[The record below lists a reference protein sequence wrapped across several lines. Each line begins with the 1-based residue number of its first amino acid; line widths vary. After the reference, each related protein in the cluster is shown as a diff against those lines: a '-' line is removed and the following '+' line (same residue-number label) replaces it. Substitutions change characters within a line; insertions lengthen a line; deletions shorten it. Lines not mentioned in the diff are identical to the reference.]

1 MILPPAT
8 LGMLGGGQLGRFF
21 VIAAHEL
28 GYRVVVLDPDAQS
41 PAGRIAD
48 LHLVAEYDDEDA
60 LNQMA
65 ESCAAVTTE
74 FENVPAGSLAYL
86 SKFLPVRP
94 AASAVAISQN
104 RSVEKGFLKQHGF
117 PHAPYAD
124 IRSEADIAQAGADLF
139 PGILKVARFGYDGK
153 GQVRVADRDEALLAL
168 RQLKNEP
175 CVLEQ
180 RLALDYEVSV
190 VLARDEAGRVKCFPV
205 AENSHRHGILDVSMV
220 PARTTGSRAAQLP
233 NKAQELAE
241 GIAQEMGYVGTLAV
255 EFFVVRGQL
264 LVNEMAPRPHNS
276 GHYTIDACVS
286 NQFEQQVRVLAGLPL
301 GEARAHS
308 AAVMVNLLGDLWYL
322 RDPQHSHEPDWA
334 QLLAVPNLKLH
345 LYGKHH
351 ARPGRKMGHFTVIG
365 SDARQVQ
372 ELALAARRAIG
383 IEDEPSPQ
391 PPSQGRG

>member
-28 GYRVVVLDPDAQS
+28 GYRVLVLDPDPQS

-48 LHLVAEYDDEDA
+48 QHLVAAYDDPDA

-74 FENVPAGSLAYL
+74 FENVPSGSLGYL
-86 SKFLPVRP
+86 SKFIPVRP
-94 AASAVAISQN
+94 SADAVAISQN
-104 RSVEKGFLKQHGF
+104 RSIEKSFLKQHGF

-124 IRSEADIAQAGADLF
+124 VSDEADIANANAGLF

-153 GQVRVADRDEALLAL
+153 GQIRVKSREEALLAY
-168 RQLKNEP
+168 RQTKGEH

-180 RLALDYEVSV
+180 LLPLEYEVSV
-190 VLARDEAGRVKCFPV
+190 VLTRDAAGIVKCFPT
-205 AENSHRHGILDVSMV
+205 AENSHRQGILDVSIV
-220 PARTTGSRAAQLP
+220 PARTTGCLVGNAE
-233 NKAQELAE
+233 ELAE
-241 GIAQEMGYVGTLAV
+241 GIAQKMAYVGTLAV
-255 EFFVVRGQL
+255 EFFIVRGQL
-264 LVNEMAPRPHNS
+264 VVNEIAPRPHNS
-276 GHYTIDACVS
+276 GHFSLDACIT
-286 NQFEQQVRVLAGLPL
+286 NQFEQQVRALTGLPL
-301 GEARAHS
+301 GETRAHS
-308 AAVMVNLLGDLWYL
+308 AAVMVNLLGDLWYQ
-322 RDPQHSHEPDWA
+322 RDPHHSHEPDWT

-365 SDARQVQ
+365 SDAQQVQ
-372 ELALAARRAIG
+372 KSALAARRLIG
-383 IEDEPSPQ
+383 INDDSPSD
-391 PPSQGRG
+391 

>member
-28 GYRVVVLDPDAQS
+28 GYRVVVLDPDPQS

-48 LHLVAEYDDEDA
+48 RHLVADYDDADA

-74 FENVPAGSLAYL
+74 FENVPSASLAYL

-94 AASAVAISQN
+94 GADAVAISQN
-104 RSVEKGFLKQHGF
+104 RSAEKGFLKQHGF

-124 IRSEADIAQAGADLF
+124 VCSEADIAEANAGLF

-153 GQVRVADRDEALLAL
+153 GQARVASREEALLAF

-180 RLALDYEVSV
+180 MLPLDYEVSV
-190 VLARDEAGRVKCFPV
+190 VLSRDEAGRVKCFPT
-205 AENSHRHGILDVSMV
+205 AENSHRHGILDVSIV
-220 PARTTGSRAAQLP
+220 PARTTGCMAGD
-233 NKAQELAE
+233 AQELAE
-241 GIAQEMGYVGTLAV
+241 GIAQQMGYVGTLAV

-264 LVNEMAPRPHNS
+264 LVNEVAPRPHNS
-276 GHYTIDACVS
+276 GHYSIDACIT
-286 NQFEQQVRVLAGLPL
+286 NQFEQQVRALTGLPL

-322 RDPQHSHEPDWA
+322 QDPHHSHEPDWVK
-334 QLLAVPNLKLH
+334 LLAIPNLKLH

-365 SDARQVQ
+365 SDAQKVQ
-372 ELALAARRAIG
+372 ESALAARRLMGIG
-383 IEDEPSPQ
+383 DD
-391 PPSQGRG
+391 

>member
-48 LHLVAEYDDEDA
+48 QHLVAEYDDEDA

-180 RLALDYEVSV
+180 MLALDYEVSV

-220 PARTTGSRAAQLP
+220 PARTTGCMAGD
-233 NKAQELAE
+233 AQELAE

-286 NQFEQQVRVLAGLPL
+286 NQFEQQVRALAGLPL

-308 AAVMVNLLGDLWYL
+308 AAVMVNLLGDLWYR

>member
-48 LHLVAEYDDEDA
+48 RHLVAAFDDPDA
-60 LNQMA
+60 LNAMA
-65 ESCAAVTTE
+65 ETCAAVTTE

-94 AASAVAISQN
+94 SASAVAISQN
-104 RSVEKGFLKQHGF
+104 RSAEKGFLRQHGF

-124 IRSEADIAQAGADLF
+124 IRSEDDIAQANTGLF

-153 GQVRVADRDEALLAL
+153 GQIRVADRESARVAFG
-168 RQLKNEP
+168 QLKSEA

-180 RLALDYEVSV
+180 MLPLDYEVSV
-190 VLARDEAGRVKCFPV
+190 VLARDAADGVKCFPV
-205 AENSHRHGILDVSMV
+205 AENSHRHGILDVTIV
-220 PARTTGSRAAQLP
+220 PARTGGCLAGD
-233 NKAQELAE
+233 AQEIAE
-241 GIAQEMGYVGTLAV
+241 GIAREIGYVGILAV
-255 EFFVVRGQL
+255 EFFVVRGKL

-276 GHYTIDACVS
+276 GHYSIDACVT
-286 NQFEQQVRVLAGLPL
+286 NRFEVQVRALTGLPL
-301 GEARAHS
+301 GESRAHS
-308 AAVMVNLLGDLWYL
+308 AAVMVNLLGDLWFQ

-365 SDARQVQ
+365 GDALEVQ
-372 ELALAARRAIG
+372 KSALAARRAIG
-383 IEDEPSPQ
+383 IRDE
-391 PPSQGRG
+391 

>member
-48 LHLVAEYDDEDA
+48 QHLVAAYDDPDA
-60 LNQMA
+60 LNRMA
-65 ESCAAVTTE
+65 ESCVAVTTE
-74 FENVPAGSLAYL
+74 FENVPADSLAYL

-94 AASAVAISQN
+94 SAEAVAISQN
-104 RSVEKGFLKQHGF
+104 RSAEKGFLKQHRF

-124 IRSEADIAQAGADLF
+124 VRSETDIAQADAGLF

-153 GQVRVADRDEALLAL
+153 GQVRVKNREEALLAF
-168 RQLKNEP
+168 RQMKNEP

-180 RLALDYEVSV
+180 LLSLDYEVSV
-190 VLARDEAGRVKCFPV
+190 VLSRDETGRMKCFPV
-205 AENSHRHGILDVSMV
+205 AENSHRHGILDVSIV
-220 PARTTGSRAAQLP
+220 PARTSGCMAGD
-233 NKAQELAE
+233 AQELAE

-255 EFFVVRGQL
+255 EFFIVRGQL
-264 LVNEMAPRPHNS
+264 VVNEIAPRPHNS
-276 GHYTIDACVS
+276 GHYSIDACIT
-286 NQFEQQVRVLAGLPL
+286 NQFEQQVRTLAGLPL

-308 AAVMVNLLGDLWYL
+308 VAVMVNLLGDLWYL
-322 RDPQHSHEPDWA
+322 QDPHHSHEPDWA

-365 SDARQVQ
+365 SDPRQVQ
-372 ELALAARRAIG
+372 ESALAARRLIG
-383 IEDEPSPQ
+383 IVDDSA
-391 PPSQGRG
+391 GD

>member
-1 MILPPAT
+1 
-8 LGMLGGGQLGRFF
+8 MLGGGQLGRFF

-28 GYRVVVLDPDAQS
+28 GYRAVVLDPDAQS

-48 LHLVAEYDDEDA
+48 QHLVAEYDDEDA

-74 FENVPAGSLAYL
+74 FENVPSGSLAYL

-94 AASAVAISQN
+94 SAAAVGISQN
-104 RSVEKGFLKQHGF
+104 RSAEKGFLKQHGF

-124 IRSEADIAQAGADLF
+124 IRSEADIVLANAGLF

-153 GQVRVADRDEALLAL
+153 GQVRVADRDEALLAF

-220 PARTTGSRAAQLP
+220 PARTTGCMAGD
-233 NKAQELAE
+233 AQEIAE

-286 NQFEQQVRVLAGLPL
+286 NQFEQQVRALAGLPL

-308 AAVMVNLLGDLWYL
+308 AAVMVNLLGDLWYR

-365 SDARQVQ
+365 NDARQVQ
-372 ELALAARRAIG
+372 ELALAARRLIG
-383 IEDEPSPQ
+383 IEDEASAQ
-391 PPSQGRG
+391 PPALGGG

>member
-48 LHLVAEYDDEDA
+48 QHLVAEYDDEDA

-74 FENVPAGSLAYL
+74 FENVPSGSLAYL

-94 AASAVAISQN
+94 SAAAVGISQN
-104 RSVEKGFLKQHGF
+104 RSAEKGFLKQHGF

-124 IRSEADIAQAGADLF
+124 IRSEADIALANAGLF

-153 GQVRVADRDEALLAL
+153 GQVRVADRDEALLAF

-220 PARTTGSRAAQLP
+220 PARTTGCMAGD
-233 NKAQELAE
+233 AQEIAE

-286 NQFEQQVRVLAGLPL
+286 NQFEQQVRALAGLPL

-308 AAVMVNLLGDLWYL
+308 AAVMVNLLGDLWY
-322 RDPQHSHEPDWA
+322 RHDPQHSHEPDWA

-365 SDARQVQ
+365 NDARQVQ
-372 ELALAARRAIG
+372 ELALAARRLIG
-383 IEDEPSPQ
+383 IEDEASAQ
-391 PPSQGRG
+391 PPALGGG

>member
-41 PAGRIAD
+41 PAGRIAER
-48 LHLVAEYDDEDA
+48 HLVANYDDEDA
-60 LNQMA
+60 LNSMA

-94 AASAVAISQN
+94 GADAVGISQN
-104 RSVEKGFLKQHGF
+104 RSAEKGFLKQHGF

-124 IRSEADIAQAGADLF
+124 IRSETDIAAANAGLF

-153 GQVRVADRDEALLAL
+153 GQVRVASRDEALLAF

-180 RLALDYEVSV
+180 MLPLDYEVSV
-190 VLARDEAGRVKCFPV
+190 VLSRDDGGRVKCFPV
-205 AENSHRHGILDVSMV
+205 AENRHRHGILDVSIV
-220 PARTTGSRAAQLP
+220 PARTSGCITGNA
-233 NKAQELAE
+233 EEIAE
-241 GIAQEMGYVGTLAV
+241 GIAQKMNYVGTLAV
-255 EFFVVRGQL
+255 EFFIVRGQL

-276 GHYTIDACVS
+276 GHYSIDACIT
-286 NQFEQQVRVLAGLPL
+286 NQFEQQVRALTGLPL

-308 AAVMVNLLGDLWYL
+308 AAVMINLLGDLWYL
-322 RDPQHSHEPDWA
+322 QDPHHSHEPDWTR
-334 QLLAVPNLKLH
+334 LLTVPNLKLH

-372 ELALAARRAIG
+372 ESALAARRLIG
-383 IEDEPSPQ
+383 IADD
-391 PPSQGRG
+391 

>member
-28 GYRVVVLDPDAQS
+28 GYRVAVLDPDAQS

-48 LHLVAEYDDEDA
+48 RHLVAAYDDADA
-60 LNQMA
+60 LNLLA

-74 FENVPAGSLAYL
+74 FENVPSASLAYL

-94 AASAVAISQN
+94 SADAVAISQN
-104 RSVEKGFLKQHGF
+104 RSAEKGFLKQHGF

-124 IRSEADIAQAGADLF
+124 VRSEADIAEANAGLF

-153 GQVRVADRDEALLAL
+153 GQVRVASRDEALLAF

-180 RLALDYEVSV
+180 MLPLDYEVSV
-190 VLARDEAGRVKCFPV
+190 VLSRDETGRVKCFPV
-205 AENSHRHGILDVSMV
+205 AENSHRHGILDVSIV
-220 PARTTGSRAAQLP
+220 PARTTGCMAGDV
-233 NKAQELAE
+233 QEIAV

-255 EFFVVRGQL
+255 EFFIVRGTL
-264 LVNEMAPRPHNS
+264 LVNEVAPRPHNS
-276 GHYTIDACVS
+276 GHYSIDACIT
-286 NQFEQQVRVLAGLPL
+286 NQFEQQVRALTGLPL

-322 RDPQHSHEPDWA
+322 RDPHHSHEPDWT

-365 SDARQVQ
+365 SDPQQVQ
-372 ELALAARRAIG
+372 ESALAARRLIG
-383 IEDEPSPQ
+383 IDDD
-391 PPSQGRG
+391 

>member
-48 LHLVAEYDDEDA
+48 RHLVAAYDDEDA

-94 AASAVAISQN
+94 SAEAVAISQN
-104 RSVEKGFLKQHGF
+104 RSAEKGFLRQHGF

-124 IRSEADIAQAGADLF
+124 IRSEEDIAQANAGLF

-153 GQVRVADRDEALLAL
+153 GQVRVAGRDEALLAF

-180 RLALDYEVSV
+180 MLALDYEVSV
-190 VLARDEAGRVKCFPV
+190 VLARDATGGVKCFPV
-205 AENSHRHGILDVSMV
+205 AENSHRHGILDVSIV
-220 PARTTGSRAAQLP
+220 PARTGGCMAGD
-233 NKAQELAE
+233 AQEIAE
-241 GIAQEMGYVGTLAV
+241 GIAQEDGLCRHARRRILRRARAIGGQRNGAAAAQLRALHDRCLRQQP
-255 EFFVVRGQL
+255 VRAAGAGADRPAAGRGARAFGRRDGEPAGRP
-264 LVNEMAPRPHNS
+264 LVPARPAPRPR
-276 GHYTIDACVS
+276 A
-286 NQFEQQVRVLAGLPL
+286 RL
-301 GEARAHS
+301 GA
-308 AAVMVNLLGDLWYL
+308 
-322 RDPQHSHEPDWA
+322 
-334 QLLAVPNLKLH
+334 
-345 LYGKHH
+345 
-351 ARPGRKMGHFTVIG
+351 T
-365 SDARQVQ
+365 
-372 ELALAARRAIG
+372 ARRAQ
-383 IEDEPSPQ
+383 PQ
-391 PPSQGRG
+391 AAPLRQAPRPPRDARWAISR